1 MINHTFTQKTIH
13 FNQFPIL
20 VDIYSNPENKQ
31 TVILLAA
38 LGIAINKYEKLISS
52 LVQNNLNVVV
62 ADYPNCGR
70 NMPLVSANI
79 DYNYADLL
87 NIFIPQLEEIAF
99 DINAQQPILF
109 GHSLGGHLATLYA
122 QNHANKVIGVATGN
136 IGFKNW
142 NLKGKINILKAV
154 TVINAMILKDG
165 YFAGYKISFGNR
177 ETKSLMRDWSK
188 VIFTGNYQH
197 IIGHEKVVNNA
208 ALFVYLK
215 GDDFAPM
222 SSMLGLTRYFKDAKI
237 ETVDLS
243 QQLKGNQHAVW
254 IKQPDEVV
262 RVIKEW
268 IIHSTL

>member
-1 MINHTFTQKTIH
+1 MIGDNFTQKTIH
-13 FNQFPIL
+13 FNQYPIL

-38 LGIAINKYEKLISS
+38 LGIAISKYEKLIAL

-62 ADYPNCGR
+62 ADYPHCGR
-70 NMPLVSANI
+70 NTPLVSANI
-79 DYNYADLL
+79 DYNYTDLL
-87 NIFIPQLEEIAF
+87 NNFIPQLAKIAF
-99 DINAQQPILF
+99 DIHAQQPVLL

-122 QNHANKVIGVATGN
+122 QSHSNKVIGVATGN
-136 IGFKNW
+136 IGLKNW

-197 IIGHEKVVNNA
+197 IIGHEKVVNND
-208 ALFVYLK
+208 ALFVYLN

-222 SSMLGLTRYFKDAKI
+222 SSMLGLSRYFKHPKI
-237 ETVDLS
+237 ETLDLTK
-243 QQLKGNQHAVW
+243 QLKGNQHAVW

-262 RVIKEW
+262 KLIKEW
-268 IIHSTL
+268 IMHSAL